1 MTSEARSISGEQMEK
16 SGTRDA
22 SLITGLYQRVT
33 QHDGKEQDV
42 SLTHIT
48 ELKKK
53 KKLSRT
59 RISKMQ

>member
-1 MTSEARSISGEQMEK
+1 MEK

-53 KKLSRT
+53 KKNFQEQEYLKCNSELYN
-59 RISKMQ
+59 M